1 MEKKRL
7 SKSTRKFIRREK
19 ARIRRQVLILKEQE
33 KLIAELYQ
41 KVSKVIIANKIRYI
55 EHTARY

>member
-33 KLIAELYQ
+33 KLIAELCQ
-41 KVSKVIIANKIRYI
+41 KVSKVIIK
-55 EHTARY
+55 T

>member
-1 MEKKRL
+1 MEKRKL

-19 ARIRRQVLILKEQE
+19 ARIRRQVLGLKDQE

-41 KVSKVIIANKIRYI
+41 KVSKVVIAI
-55 EHTARY
+55 